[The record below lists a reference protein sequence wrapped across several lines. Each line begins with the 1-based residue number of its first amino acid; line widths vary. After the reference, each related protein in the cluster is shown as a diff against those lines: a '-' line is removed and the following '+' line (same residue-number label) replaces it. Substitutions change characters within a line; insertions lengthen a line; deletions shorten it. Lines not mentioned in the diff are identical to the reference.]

1 MKKLTIEQITK
12 AVKGELLL
20 GDPKDEITGVSTDSR
35 KAAEGEVFF
44 PLIGEQYDAHDFI
57 PQALERGCRTV
68 ILSRKPDKKLIQN
81 YSLIKNSSRNPA
93 GDPNRGK
100 TMNLILVSDTTRAL
114 QDLASYY
121 LSLVSII
128 KIGVTGSTGKT
139 TTKEMLYQIFSEK
152 YKTARNAGNLNNHI
166 GLPLTVLSM
175 PEDTEAGI
183 FEMGMSE
190 LGEIDLLAG
199 LVRPHIGV
207 ITNIG
212 ISHIENLGSRE
223 NILKAKLEITNY
235 FTPGDILIV
244 NEDSDFLSRK
254 DVQGDYKVV
263 TAGET
268 GRSSFIISNIA
279 DFGEDGIEF
288 SIEHKEELQIFRL
301 NVPGRHNAYNGAL
314 AVAAAVSCGIT
325 MAEAARGLLKLEITD
340 KRLSIKGKNGMK
352 IIDDTYNASPDSM
365 KAAIDVLTATRGFR
379 KIAILADMFELGD
392 NSDAYHTEVGRY
404 AAESPVDLLIAVGVQ
419 SGHIAAAAEEI
430 LGKDKVH
437 YYETKELL
445 INDIGSMISSGD
457 VILLK
462 GSRGMAMDQVVK
474 KIMEM
479 K

>member
-1 MKKLTIEQITK
+1 MKKLTLEQIRK
-12 AVKGELLL
+12 AVNGELVL
-20 GDPKDEITGVSTDSR
+20 GDPKDEIVGVSTDSR
-35 KAAEGEVFF
+35 KANAGEAFF
-44 PLIGEQYDAHDFI
+44 PLIGEQHDAHDFI
-57 PQALERGCRTV
+57 PQAIERGCRTV
-68 ILSRKPDKKLIQN
+68 ILSRTPDEESLRKYIKAASDIQKN
-81 YSLIKNSSRNPA
+81 EASL
-93 GDPNRGK
+93 
-100 TMNLILVSDTTRAL
+100 NLLLVPDTTRAL
-114 QDLASYY
+114 QDLAAYY
-121 LSLVSII
+121 LSLFTMI
-128 KIGVTGSTGKT
+128 KVGVTGSTGKT
-139 TTKEMLYQIFSEK
+139 TTKEMLYCIFSEK
-152 YKTARNAGNLNNHI
+152 YTTSRNVGNLNNHI

-183 FEMGMSE
+183 FEMGMSD

-235 FTPGDILIV
+235 FTPDDILIV
-244 NEDSDFLSRK
+244 NEDSDFLSAD
-254 DVQGDYKVV
+254 DVRGDYKVV
-263 TAGET
+263 TTGET
-268 GRSSFIISNIA
+268 GRSSFIISNIV
-279 DFGEDGIEF
+279 DYGEDGIEF
-288 SIEHKEELQIFRL
+288 SIEYKEELQIFRL

-325 MAEAARGLLKLEITD
+325 MEEAAKGLLKLEITD

-365 KAAIDVLTATRGFR
+365 KAAIDVLTATKGFR
-379 KIAILADMFELGD
+379 KIAILADMYELGEE
-392 NSDAYHTEVGRY
+392 SDAYHAEVGRY
-404 AAESPVDLLIAVGVQ
+404 AAESPVDLLIAVGIQ
-419 SGHIAAAAEEI
+419 AKHIAAAAEEI
-430 LGKDKVH
+430 LGENKVH

-445 INDIGSMISSGD
+445 IDDIGSMISSGD

-479 K
+479 N

>member
-1 MKKLTIEQITK
+1 MKRLTVEHITR
-12 AVKGELLL
+12 AVNGELLL
-20 GDPKDEITGVSTDSR
+20 GDPTDEITGVSTDSR
-35 KAAEGEVFF
+35 KVSEGEVFF
-44 PLIGEQYDAHDFI
+44 PLIGEQHDAHDFI

-68 ILSRKPDKKLIQN
+68 ILSRKLDEKTIQN
-81 YSLIKNSSRNPA
+81 KNLNQDGSL
-93 GDPNRGK
+93 
-100 TMNLILVSDTTRAL
+100 NLILVDDTTKAL
-114 QDLASYY
+114 QNLAADY
-121 LSLVSII
+121 LSLFTIK

-139 TTKEMLYQIFSEK
+139 TTKEMLYWIFSEK
-152 YKTARNAGNLNNHI
+152 YKTARNMGNLNNHI
-166 GLPLTVLSM
+166 GLPLTVLSL

-190 LGEIDLLAG
+190 LGEIDLLAE
-199 LVRPHIGV
+199 LVRPDIGI

-235 FTPGDILIV
+235 FTSNNILIV
-244 NEDSDFLSRK
+244 NEDNDFLSREGI
-254 DVQGDYKVV
+254 QGDYKVI
-263 TAGET
+263 TTGET
-268 GRSSFIISNIA
+268 GRSNFIISNIV

-288 SIEHKEELQIFRL
+288 TIENNKEMQVFRL

-325 MAEAARGLLKLEITD
+325 MKEAAKGLLNLEITD
-340 KRLSIKGKNGMK
+340 KRLNIKGKNGMK

-379 KIAILADMFELGD
+379 KIAILADMFELGED
-392 NSDAYHTEVGRY
+392 SDAFHAEVGRY
-404 AAESPVDLLIAVGVQ
+404 AAKSGLDILVAVGNQ
-419 SGHIAAAAEEI
+419 ARHIAQAAKEI
-430 LGKDKVH
+430 LGENKVH

-479 K
+479 N